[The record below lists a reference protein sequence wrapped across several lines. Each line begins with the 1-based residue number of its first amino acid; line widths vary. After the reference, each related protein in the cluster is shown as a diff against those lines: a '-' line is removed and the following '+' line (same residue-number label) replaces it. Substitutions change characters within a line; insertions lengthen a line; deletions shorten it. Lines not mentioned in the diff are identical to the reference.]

1 MLKNLIFKQACF
13 NKISQLPNK
22 PVEQFITEMHR
33 LGDNC
38 EFGEMKEELIRDRLV
53 VGIRDHALSERLQM
67 EAELTLDK
75 AKQLIRQR
83 EAVKEQQEVL
93 KKPVKEE
100 TSLDAVAKTVP
111 RRKLPVIP
119 PPAVRQTIT
128 HQNCKRCGKGSHPRQ
143 SCPARDVSCY
153 RCNR

>member
-1 MLKNLIFKQACF
+1 MRKNLIFERALF
-13 NKISQLPNK
+13 NKRSQLPNES
-22 PVEQFITEMHR
+22 VEQFITEIHR
-33 LGDNC
+33 LGDNY
-38 EFGEMKEELIRDRLV
+38 EFGEMKEELIWDRLV
-53 VGIRDHALSERLQM
+53 VGIRDHALSEHLQM

-75 AKQLIRQR
+75 AKRLIRQH

-119 PPAVRQTIT
+119 PPAVRQTTT
-128 HQNCKRCGKGSHPRQ
+128 HQKCRRCGKGSHLRQ
-143 SCPARDVSCY
+143 SCPARDVSC
-153 RCNR
+153 